1 MQKQLRNNV
10 KKHNTDSFDSIYSK
24 SFIIIIKTNQ
34 IIGFILRS
42 NKDNDPLLIS
52 LDNGESNLCFYLSFK
67 IYMNS
72 IISRKVSYY
81 AKQKTGYNIIS
92 ILTKQAHD
100 IFFNDIFG
108 LIKKKF

>member
-10 KKHNTDSFDSIYSK
+10 KKHNTDSFDSI

-52 LDNGESNLCFYLSFK
+52 LDNGESNLRFYLSFK

-92 ILTKQAHD
+92 ILTKHD